1 MIITRAPYRIS
12 FFGGGTDY
20 PEWFSKNGGS
30 FLSLSINKYA
40 YIALRVKPAFFEKRY
55 RRAIN
60 NGRLFII
67 EYSVYFYTNII
78 FIKHIVDD

>member
-40 YIALRVKPAFFEKRY
+40 YIALRVKPAFVEKD
-55 RRAIN
+55 
-60 NGRLFII
+60 I
-67 EYSVYFYTNII
+67 ESHGDFKRMLLKLGKLSTL
-78 FIKHIVDD
+78 